1 MKLMLTLKQRSGL
14 RVIEYLDE
22 RGRGVIRVPLGAWR
36 APQREL
42 GGIPHGGASQ
52 VARFAMMLVDARPRR
67 RAASLISTRAWRNA
81 IEYTSTWAAT
91 RARPRRRIYRRC

>member
-22 RGRGVIRVPLGAWR
+22 RGRGVIRVSLGAWR

-52 VARFAMMLVDARPRR
+52 VARFAMM
-67 RAASLISTRAWRNA
+67 
-81 IEYTSTWAAT
+81 
-91 RARPRRRIYRRC
+91 

>member
-22 RGRGVIRVPLGAWR
+22 RGRGVIRVLLGAWR

-52 VARFAMMLVDARPRR
+52 VARFAMMLVAAENLPALLTERGDHVRR
-67 RAASLISTRAWRNA
+67 VEKI
-81 IEYTSTWAAT
+81 
-91 RARPRRRIYRRC
+91 